1 MEFATQLDAIQF
13 LYKNQQYA
21 DAIVFVQR
29 NAFNT
34 QVKKGEQSSV
44 SPMACVRPTTRLTVS
59 VACCEEDEEK
69 QECERIICQGRVEFK
84 KRCMMYNRLV
94 EGKQD
99 VGMLDSL
106 PDDVRAKIA
115 CMLM

>member
-13 LYKNQQYA
+13 LYKNHRYA
-21 DAIVFVQR
+21 EAIVFAER
-29 NAFNT
+29 NGFNT
-34 QVKKGEQSSV
+34 MKQPSV
-44 SPMACVRPTTRLTVS
+44 PLTVCVRSTTRLTVS

-69 QECERIICQGRVEFK
+69 QECERIICQGQVEFK
-84 KRCMMYNRLV
+84 KRCMIYNRLV

-99 VGMLDSL
+99 VGMLDALS
-106 PDDVRAKIA
+106 DDVKARIA